1 MSETID
7 RLPIPRLYLGMF
19 PILLVGVVYT
29 LAGVVALL
37 TNTIPANN
45 WLTPILGVFFLA
57 ISIHKLYTTS
67 PDDDLVADYW
77 IVVQYFFA
85 LILLAVYASAAGLVG
100 L

>member
-7 RLPIPRLYLGMF
+7 RLPVPRLYLGVL
-19 PILLVGVVYT
+19 PTLLVGVVYT

-37 TNTIPANN
+37 TNSVPANN
-45 WLTPILGVFFLA
+45 WLTPILGVFFLG
-57 ISIHKLYTTS
+57 ISAHKLYTAS

-77 IVVQYFFA
+77 IVIQYFFA
-85 LILLAVYASAAGLVG
+85 LILLVVYASAAGLIG